1 MRKSLRQFQT
11 NQDKGTVCSYK
22 SVDELPVSRLV
33 LRNLTGQSAVCTGS
47 ESGGRVQ
54 PYPVRLYVSSAV
66 EASFMSQFD
75 VAVIG
80 GGIVGLATAWQI
92 SERHPDQ
99 KIVLLE
105 KESSLAFHQT
115 GRNSGVIHSG
125 IYYKPGSLRAKN
137 CREGKVALEAF
148 CTEHDVAW
156 NQTGKVI
163 VATSE
168 TQFATLDNILSR
180 GRQNGVKC
188 EIIDRDRLKELEP
201 HTAGIRA
208 IHVPE
213 AGIVDY
219 PGVCTKLGE
228 ILESRGVRIRFNSRV
243 INIRQATDFVTLVTP
258 DGAVEAT
265 QVVNCT
271 GLHSDRMARMSGQAM
286 KEQIV
291 PFRGEYYTLVP
302 EAEYLC
308 QSLIYPVP
316 DPQFPFL
323 GVHFTRMIEGGVE
336 CGPNAV
342 LALSREGYSWGQIN
356 LRDLFESLTYPGF
369 LRLALRYWKTGA
381 GEIWRSLS
389 KAAFVRALQKLVP
402 EISSEH
408 LVAAPA
414 GVRAQAL
421 APEGKLVDDFL
432 VLRKDR
438 VLNVCNAPS
447 PAATACL
454 NIGKHIVGELDI

>member
-1 MRKSLRQFQT
+1 
-11 NQDKGTVCSYK
+11 
-22 SVDELPVSRLV
+22 
-33 LRNLTGQSAVCTGS
+33 
-47 ESGGRVQ
+47 
-54 PYPVRLYVSSAV
+54 
-66 EASFMSQFD
+66 MSQYD

-92 SERHPDQ
+92 SERDPGR

-105 KESSLAFHQT
+105 KESSLAYHQT

-125 IYYKPGSLRAKN
+125 IYYKPGSMRAKN

-156 NQTGKVI
+156 KQTGKVI

-168 TQFATLDNILSR
+168 SQFTALDNILSR
-180 GRQNGVKC
+180 GQQNGVNC
-188 EIIDRDRLKELEP
+188 AIIERDRLKELEP

-213 AGIVDY
+213 AGIADY

-228 ILESRGVRIRFNSRV
+228 ILQNRGAEIRFNSRV
-243 INIRQATDFVTLVTP
+243 VNIQQATDAVTLVTP
-258 DGAVEAT
+258 DSSVDAT

-271 GLHSDRMARMSGQAM
+271 GLHSDRMARMSGQTM
-286 KEQIV
+286 KEKIV

-302 EAEYLC
+302 EAEHLC

-316 DPQFPFL
+316 DPEFPFL

-342 LALSREGYSWGQIN
+342 LALAREGYSWGHIN
-356 LRDLFESLTYPGF
+356 PRDLFESITYPGF
-369 LRLALRYWKTGA
+369 LRLAMRYWKTGA

-402 EISSEH
+402 EIQSEH
-408 LVAAPA
+408 LVPAPA

-454 NIGKHIVGELDI
+454 NIGKHIVGELGI